1 MAYEVSFTK
10 RFKKNVEVCRKRGYP
25 MDILRNALDILIE
38 TGTLPVEYKPHK
50 LSGNLDSQWECH
62 LKGDWLMTW
71 EQNDNE
77 LTLLMLSTGTHSD
90 LFGKTRR

>member
-1 MAYEVSFTK
+1 MDLL
-10 RFKKNVEVCRKRGYP
+10 KK
-25 MDILRNALDILIE
+25 ALDLLVDN
-38 TGTLPVEYKPHK
+38 GSLPVEYRPHK
-50 LSGNLDSQWECH
+50 LSGNLESQWECH
-62 LKGDWLMTW
+62 IKGDWLMTW